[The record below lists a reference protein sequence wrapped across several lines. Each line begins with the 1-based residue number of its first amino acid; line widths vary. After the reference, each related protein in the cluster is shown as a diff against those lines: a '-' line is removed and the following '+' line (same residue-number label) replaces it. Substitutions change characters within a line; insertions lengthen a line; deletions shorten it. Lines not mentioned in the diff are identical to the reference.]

1 MSCHCIFVFGPSV
14 SGLPTTGC
22 VLPLLVEQLE
32 GGHHM
37 PAVGET
43 WLTEWGPAHSATPF
57 HTPGASLHTPHTG
70 PPSVA
75 FPVSP
80 VPIHPLPVRMPA
92 VVQTRCQKD
101 HGQPDWYFLGQSED
115 LPFYKGGESSRTRSG
130 SQGGTLQ
137 VTFWPTAPPQPYQPL
152 PPQAVVSVGSGS
164 AFRALPPATAY
175 PGCSSE
181 PVLWKTKQ
189 KK

>member
-1 MSCHCIFVFGPSV
+1 M
-14 SGLPTTGC
+14 
-22 VLPLLVEQLE
+22 
-32 GGHHM
+32 
-37 PAVGET
+37 
-43 WLTEWGPAHSATPF
+43 
-57 HTPGASLHTPHTG
+57 GASSLCHSISHARSLTSHPPHWPTLG
-70 PPSVA
+70 GLSCLPCSHP
-75 FPVSP
+75 
-80 VPIHPLPVRMPA
+80 PLPARMPA